1 MNERP
6 LTSRL
11 GNRTARLAT
20 ATAQRLNSAQN
31 IRLGSAS
38 MYAFGDPTGPMIHLS
53 RFHAAQYADKKSVTK
68 PLFQYL
74 YYHEGDVTKALQLC
88 DAVINLHKVSPGWW
102 WHAQKGRCLLSQNK
116 AKLAEEHLKLSLIQM
131 PHPDTILLLAK
142 VFTKLKQPENALQL
156 LQVAS
161 TERFPGEI
169 SLLTQQARIQEHLG
183 NINNSVKVYRDIA
196 LLDSMNTEALACI
209 AVHYFYNNQPETALL
224 YYRRILSMG
233 AHSAELYCNIAL
245 CCLYGGQLDLVLYCF
260 QRSIRLATSNEQK
273 ADVWYN
279 MSFVALVSCFQKIF
293 TLSNYNYII
302 S

>member
-20 ATAQRLNSAQN
+20 ASAQRLNSAQN

-38 MYAFGDPTGPMIHLS
+38 MYAYGDPSGPMIHLS
-53 RFHAAQYADKKSVTK
+53 RFHATQYADKNSIIK

-74 YYHEGDVTKALQLC
+74 YYHEGDIPKALQLC
-88 DAVINLHKVSPGWW
+88 DAVINLRKTSAGWW
-102 WHAQKGRCLLSQNK
+102 WHAQKGRCLVAQKHN
-116 AKLAEEHLKLSLIQM
+116 KLAEEHLKLSLSQL
-131 PHPDTILLLAK
+131 PHPDTILLLARLYMK
-142 VFTKLKQPENALQL
+142 MKQSEQALTI
-156 LQVAS
+156 LQAAVS
-161 TERFPGEI
+161 EKFPGEI
-169 SLLTQQARIQEHLG
+169 SLLTQQARIQEHMG
-183 NINNSVKVYRDIA
+183 SIGHSVRLYRDIA

-260 QRSIRLATSNEQK
+260 QRAIRLATTNEQK

-279 MSFVALVSCFQKIF
+279 ISFVALVRIIF
-293 TLSNYNYII
+293 GSL
-302 S
+302 